1 MKFGIKTLDDFQLE
15 NKTVF
20 CRVDINSALK
30 KDRSGLA
37 DISRLKGCAPT
48 IKELAER
55 KAKTV
60 LLAHQGGDLEYH
72 NYYSTKYHAAE
83 LSNLIGK
90 EVKFIDDV
98 CGPFARDCIKQ
109 LRPGEILLLDN
120 VRYMAEEMTLF
131 ETKLKLPP
139 EEQAKTLVVQKL
151 APLGD
156 LYVCDAFAA
165 AHRAQPTL
173 IGFEE
178 VLPSAM
184 GRLFEREY
192 SILSQIMSN
201 PERPCLFVLGGSKIQ
216 DAFLM
221 MSSVLRTGTADRII
235 TGGLVANIM
244 LLAKGVEIGRESTD
258 YIKAKNLWD
267 YVKIAAD
274 ILAEHAD
281 KVVLPVDFAY
291 TVSGERL
298 EADLNNL
305 PSNSLVTDIGHQT
318 VNRYQELIKAA
329 QTVFVN
335 GPMGIFEESPTEYG
349 TKTVWETVADSPG
362 FSVVGGGDSIA
373 ALNKYGLTEQI
384 SYVCTGG
391 GAMVRFL
398 AGEELPVIKAL
409 KKAAVRFNRGGA

>member
-72 NYYSTKYHAAE
+72 NYYSTEYHAAE
-83 LSNLIGK
+83 LSRLLGW

-109 LRPGEILLLDN
+109 LRPREILLLDN

-131 ETKLKLPP
+131 ETKLNLPP
-139 EEQAKTLVVQKL
+139 EEQAKTLVVRKL

-173 IGFEE
+173 IGFPE

-192 SILSQIMSN
+192 SILSQIMSA
-201 PERPCLFVLGGSKIQ
+201 PERPCLFVLGGAKIQ

-221 MSSVLRTGTADRII
+221 MSSVLRAGTADRIL

-244 LLAKGVEIGRESTD
+244 FLAQGVAIGKASTE
-258 YIKAKNLWD
+258 YIKAQNLWD
-267 YVKIAAD
+267 YVEIAAN
-274 ILAEHAD
+274 ILARHAD
-281 KVVLPVDFAY
+281 KVELPVDLAY
-291 TVSGERL
+291 SAGGERQ
-298 EADLNNL
+298 EAGLDNL
-305 PSNSLVTDIGHQT
+305 PGDHLITD
-318 VNRYQELIKAA
+318 
-329 QTVFVN
+329 
-335 GPMGIFEESPTEYG
+335 
-349 TKTVWETVADSPG
+349 
-362 FSVVGGGDSIA
+362 
-373 ALNKYGLTEQI
+373 
-384 SYVCTGG
+384 
-391 GAMVRFL
+391 
-398 AGEELPVIKAL
+398 
-409 KKAAVRFNRGGA
+409 

>member
-1 MKFGIKTLDDFQLE
+1 MKFAIKTLDDFELE

-72 NYYSTKYHAAE
+72 NYYSTEYHAVE
-83 LSNLIGK
+83 LSRLTGT
-90 EVKFIDDV
+90 EVAFIDDV
-98 CGPFARDCIKQ
+98 CGPFARDCIKK

-120 VRYMAEEMTLF
+120 VRFMAEEMTLF
-131 ETKLKLPP
+131 ETKLNLSP
-139 EEQAKTLVVQKL
+139 EEQAKTLVVRKL

-165 AHRAQPTL
+165 AHRSQPTL

-192 SILSQIMSN
+192 SILSQIMSE
-201 PERPCLFVLGGSKIQ
+201 PERPCIFVLGGSKIQ

-221 MSSVLRTGTADRII
+221 MSSVLRAGTADWIL

-244 LLAKGVEIGRESTD
+244 LLAEGVAIGKTSAD

-267 YVKIAAD
+267 YVKIAAE
-274 ILAEHAD
+274 ILAEHRE

-291 TVSGERL
+291 TVGGERL
-298 EADLNNL
+298 EVDLNHL
-305 PSNSLVTDIGHQT
+305 PANYLLTDIGRQT
-318 VNRYQELIKAA
+318 VSKYQELIKAA
-329 QTVFVN
+329 RTVFVN
-335 GPMGIFEESPTEYG
+335 GPMGVFEESPTEYG
-349 TKTVWETVADSPG
+349 TKTIWETIAPSPG

-373 ALNKYGLTEQI
+373 ALNKYELTDRV

-398 AGEELPVIKAL
+398 AGEELPVVKAL
-409 KKAAVRFNRGGA
+409 KKAAVRFS